1 MTQHRVT
8 KTIAEINARTRGGR
22 FLLGGP
28 QFTLPGV

>member
-8 KTIAEINARTRGGR
+8 KTIAEINGRIREGR
-22 FLLGGP
+22 FLSGEP